1 MLCNKRGIF
10 IFIIVSIDSKINFV
24 GALLACIII
33 ILFVFF
39 RNVFFRRRVQT
50 AYLATMHRYPL
61 LGRSRYTPSTAGC
74 HRSSGDPHC
83 LRRRRRR
90 RRRESKSLINF
101 FDLPASAV
109 SVCCDRRRRRRLPR
123 TIT

>member
-1 MLCNKRGIF
+1 MLCNKRGVF

-33 ILFVFF
+33 LFIFF
-39 RNVFFRRRVQT
+39 RNVFFRRGVQT
-50 AYLATMHRYPL
+50 AYPSTMHRYPL
-61 LGRSRYTPSTAGC
+61 PGRSRYTPSTAAC

-109 SVCCDRRRRRRLPR
+109 SVCCDRRRRRPPR